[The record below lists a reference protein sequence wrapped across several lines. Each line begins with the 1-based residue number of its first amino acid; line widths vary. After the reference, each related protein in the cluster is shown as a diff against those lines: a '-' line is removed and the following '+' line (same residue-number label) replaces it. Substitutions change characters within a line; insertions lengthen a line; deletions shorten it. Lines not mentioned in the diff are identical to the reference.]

1 MITAARWAL
10 GNWKLVLLA
19 AVLAALASALGVQTL
34 RVAGAQKETAEA
46 RTDLAD
52 YKATAAESAR
62 LAERAERH
70 EEQRYQTNTRKAV
83 DEAHAE
89 TDLARAAADRA
100 DAAAERLSRQLAAL
114 RTADRARQDPA
125 AAGRGQGE
133 PGPDAIGVLADVLG
147 RADARAG
154 IVERYA
160 DALRIAGAAC
170 ERYADG
176 LQPAAGP

>member
-1 MITAARWAL
+1 MIAAAL
-10 GNWKLVLLA
+10 ANWKLILIAALLVLLG
-19 AVLAALASALGVQTL
+19 LQTV
-34 RVAGAQKETAEA
+34 RVADAKKETAQA
-46 RTDLAD
+46 RTDLAE

-62 LAERAERH
+62 LAERAERA
-70 EEQRYQTNTRKAV
+70 EEQRTATNTRKAV
-83 DEAHAE
+83 DEAHAQTE
-89 TDLARAAADRA
+89 LARAAAGRA
-100 DAAAERLSRQLAAL
+100 DTAAERLSRQLAAV

-125 AAGRGQGE
+125 ATGRGPGE

-160 DALRIAGAAC
+160 DTLRIAGATC

>member
-10 GNWKLVLLA
+10 ANWKLLLLGLL
-19 AVLAALASALGVQTL
+19 VAALGLQTM
-34 RVAGAQKETAEA
+34 RIAGAKKETAEA
-46 RTDLAD
+46 RADLAD
-52 YKATAAESAR
+52 YKTTAAESAR

-70 EEQRYQTNTRKAV
+70 EEQRYQTNTRKAI
-83 DEAHAE
+83 DEALAQ
-89 TDLARAAADRA
+89 TDLARAAAGRA
-100 DAAAERLSRQLAAL
+100 DTAAERLSRQLAAL
-114 RTADRARQDPA
+114 RAADRARQDPA
-125 AAGRGQGE
+125 VAGRGPGE

-147 RADARAG
+147 RADTRAG

-160 DALRIAGAAC
+160 DAVRIAGATC